1 MQYSADLYGL
11 GMSPL
16 DKKPARVAAAR
27 MIRSHS
33 WRTALIVSSL
43 AALVIVLPMI
53 FFGNAAG
60 HDFQPHLASWMEMA
74 AQWREGKIFLRGG
87 GWGNLGVGGARFFF
101 FSPRCWVLGAALRG

>member
-16 DKKPARVAAAR
+16 DKKPAREAAAR

-43 AALVIVLPMI
+43 AALVIVTPMI
-53 FFGNAAG
+53 FFGNAVG
-60 HDFQPHLASWMEMA
+60 HDFQSHLASWMEMA
-74 AQWREGKIFLRGG
+74 AQWRQGIILPRWAE
-87 GWGNLGVGGARFFF
+87 WSNWGVGEPRFIF
-101 FSPRCWVLGAALRG
+101 

>member
-16 DKKPARVAAAR
+16 DKKPAREAAAR

-43 AALVIVLPMI
+43 AALVIVTPMI
-53 FFGNAAG
+53 FFGNAVG
-60 HDFQPHLASWMEMA
+60 HDFQ
-74 AQWREGKIFLRGG
+74 
-87 GWGNLGVGGARFFF
+87 
-101 FSPRCWVLGAALRG
+101 